1 PIMLAAPTGRAAKR
15 ISETTQLPASTIH
28 RLLGLGVDTQEF
40 APNELPNGLLIID
53 EMSMVDTYLFRTL
66 LTALHPGMKIV
77 LVGDKDQLPSVGPGQ
92 VFADLLR
99 SGVLP
104 QTALTHI
111 HRQDADS
118 SIIPLAH
125 AVNAGKLPD
134 DFTKPQV
141 DRSFL
146 ACAPSQVPE
155 VVGQVV
161 QRAAVKQFSI
171 ADIQVLAPMYRG
183 TAGIDRLNPLL
194 QNIL

>member
-1 PIMLAAPTGRAAKR
+1 
-15 ISETTQLPASTIH
+15 
-28 RLLGLGVDTQEF
+28 
-40 APNELPNGLLIID
+40 
-53 EMSMVDTYLFRTL
+53 MS
-66 LTALHPGMKIV
+66 
-77 LVGDKDQLPSVGPGQ
+77 GPGQ

-99 SGVLP
+99 SQALP
-104 QTALTHI
+104 HAALTHI

-125 AVNAGKLPD
+125 AVNAGRLPD
-134 DFTKPQV
+134 DFTRPQV

-146 ACAPSQVPE
+146 PCSPSQVPE

-183 TAGIDRLNPLL
+183 TAGIDRVESIVAGYFEPETQRSDKNRSFLAKPGVELAIKFCNWSTIRIKMCLMAKLARLSGSHLPKRRPVKPMS
-194 QNIL
+194 